1 MKKFLKVLLYLI
13 GFPALL
19 GLVIWKSLTVWEQGS
34 TYSFWP
40 YVGTILAGVFF
51 IIFTIVFIVTGHNS
65 KKNAGNRKKVT
76 RSVATLVIFA
86 FVLTSGLWL
95 VIDIPEILPAIL
107 DDATSGT
114 VTFDKLREDY
124 DDHAVTHGNLLNKFI
139 EWNIANRNLDPDLE
153 DYWYEQGYNAP
164 EVQELIA
171 KNFQSIDVNGYKTF
185 KGPWLNIAND
195 GRMTIQTLVHLIIN
209 ERDYDDEVMF
219 HLEADVIP
227 NPLRTDAKPDQ
238 YLKPVDR
245 DEDEVE
251 VNFRW
256 SILDMAGGTMD
267 VDLGGLLGN
276 GTIGGLLTNDAI
288 ISMLEPL
295 VADVLTTVD
304 EAIADPAL
312 ADNEIYICLDMRDG
326 NFKLALTSAVQQRG
340 MWDYQS
346 AAWLNSNNLLFAVI
360 SIFPARQVLYI
371 WGGMVI
377 FSAVA
382 VGAIRLSEYGGKKRE
397 EDDDRPRGKRK
408 KAEAPRRPEPSD
420 AEVAAERDALRQMT
434 PYDRAFYTANKKRSR
449 V

>member
-13 GFPALL
+13 GFPALIGIL
-19 GLVIWKSLTVWEQGS
+19 IWKSLNVWEQGA

-40 YVGTILAGVFF
+40 YVGLILAGVFF

-65 KKNAGNRKKVT
+65 KKNAGDRKKVT
-76 RSVATLVIFA
+76 RSVATLVVFA
-86 FVLTSGLWL
+86 FVLTGGLWL
-95 VIDIPEILPAIL
+95 IIDIPNLLPNIL
-107 DDATSGT
+107 DNATSNT

-124 DDHAVTHGNLLNKFI
+124 DDHAVTHGNLLTKFI
-139 EWNIANRNLDPDLE
+139 EWNIDNGNLDPDLE

-171 KNFQSIDVNGYKTF
+171 QNFQSIDTNGYKTF

-209 ERDYDDEVMF
+209 QRDYDDEVMF
-219 HLEADVIP
+219 HLEGDLIP
-227 NPLRTDAKPDQ
+227 NPLRTDKNPDQ
-238 YLKPVDR
+238 YQDLEYR

-251 VNFRW
+251 VSFRW

-267 VDLGGLLGN
+267 VDLSGLLEDGKVKD
-276 GTIGGLLTNDAI
+276 ILTNEII
-288 ISMLEPL
+288 ISMLEPF
-295 VADVLTTVD
+295 VADILTTVD

-326 NFKLALTSAVQQRG
+326 NFKIALTSAVQQRG

-346 AAWLNSNNLLFAVI
+346 SAWLNSNNLLFAII
-360 SIFPARQVLYI
+360 SIFPARQVLYV

-382 VGAIRLSEYGGKKRE
+382 VGAIRLSEYGGKKKK
-397 EDDDRPRGKRK
+397 EDDEEVVPQKGASRNDRNPAPASAPVAHISAPRGATRY
-408 KAEAPRRPEPSD
+408 E
-420 AEVAAERDALRQMT
+420 
-434 PYDRAFYTANKKRSR
+434 RAFITATQKRNQM
-449 V
+449 

>member
-13 GFPALL
+13 GFPALIGIL
-19 GLVIWKSLTVWEQGS
+19 IWKSLNVWEQGA

-40 YVGTILAGVFF
+40 YVGLILAGVFF
-51 IIFTIVFIVTGHNS
+51 IIYTIVFIVTGHNS

-76 RSVATLVIFA
+76 RSVATLVVFA
-86 FVLTSGLWL
+86 FVLTGGLWL
-95 VIDIPEILPAIL
+95 IIDIPNLLPNIL
-107 DDATSGT
+107 DNATSNT

-124 DDHAVTHGNLLNKFI
+124 DDHAVTHGNLLTKFI
-139 EWNIANRNLDPDLE
+139 EWNIDNGNLDPDYK

-171 KNFQSIDVNGYKTF
+171 QNFQSIDTNGYKTF

-209 ERDYDDEVMF
+209 QRDYDDEVMF
-219 HLEADVIP
+219 HLEGDLIP
-227 NPLRTDAKPDQ
+227 NPVRTDKNPDQ
-238 YLKPVDR
+238 YQDLKDR

-251 VNFRW
+251 VSFRW

-267 VDLGGLLGN
+267 VDLSGLLGD
-276 GTIGGLLTNDAI
+276 GTVSGLLTNETI
-288 ISMLEPL
+288 ISILEPL
-295 VADVLTTVD
+295 VSDILTTVD

-326 NFKLALTSAVQQRG
+326 NFKIALTSAVQQRG

-346 AAWLNSNNLLFAVI
+346 SAWLNSNNLLFAII
-360 SIFPARQVLYI
+360 SIFPARQVLYV
-371 WGGMVI
+371 WGGIVI

-382 VGAIRLSEYGGKKRE
+382 VGAIRLSEFGGKKKE
-397 EDDDRPRGKRK
+397 EKDDEVPARNASRGNRNQVP
-408 KAEAPRRPEPSD
+408 APQAPIQVPKG
-420 AEVAAERDALRQMT
+420 AT
-434 PYDRAFYTANKKRSR
+434 PYEKQFFTATERRSR
-449 V
+449 M